1 MGGVQSGTHS
11 LGEALWVHERQRQ
24 RCYREGSRNETH
36 GNQSTQDRRKLLKRT
51 RSLAVIS
58 EDESRQERETRHFQL
73 GESTY
78 DLPRRHQLIP
88 RAKLIDRN
96 SLKDRLYKSQQHLSD
111 SYDRFN
117 EIKSGYSRS
126 TCGLHSIPPVLSS
139 LPNPL
144 AYARTTN
151 RSNPDRLN
159 ILDWPE
165 PPRRYRSVQ
174 TLDTVSGLVD
184 IVEDNWPIE
193 GNRSIDCIYTQVK
206 RKRKEHRSLDS
217 ILFEDESE
225 LEYFDVLNLLPLSNV
240 RLEFDEE
247 DARNNNFSDIEIK
260 GDNDVTCIRR
270 GHKRHEELSTG
281 LEERVNVKC
290 RNVTDEEKCKRHAT
304 TKPEIVTIEK
314 DEVEEEEEEE
324 GEEGG
329 EEEEEEEEEEL
340 EKEEEEGDFKSSKWE
355 SKGEIT
361 RSSSVLLKRQDRGEN
376 SPESLQNLENERSL
390 VISTSTKD
398 VEQERRK
405 EDRSSLSLR
414 VDQDNRKSDVTLVT
428 SHEENINRK
437 LGGREEEDSTTIWI
451 SDNDE
456 QEQEE
461 MSRRPQIL
469 KVVDNDVTKRP
480 HRRSVEIDIHDEDIT
495 RCEIV
500 RDLRKDYKN
509 SKYESKMKSDRSKED
524 VDGNLTIHNVVSR
537 EEKPGSAIEN
547 IKNVFENHTFVKA
560 VGKTKQIEGRFE
572 RIVKETSN
580 ILGKACNVVKGSLG
594 FEARSE
600 SSDLGLGSEI
610 ETDTRRRS
618 VDDGDPS
625 SIIRNKNDV
634 SLCNENDG
642 KKIYSNLTR
651 SKSCVD
657 SIESPTDTQEFDHV
671 RYKIVKSNVFSK
683 NMYSS
688 ARGDVTYDGLMQYL
702 REYSFQELLLDNN
715 VVIIEPVRAETIERK
730 SSKTI
735 GKGRSDASGKVP
747 DTIQITTDDS
757 DKEKKSNEKCEGNC
771 KIVKQSS
778 IRKHFFYHPIRV
790 NRELI
795 DEELPDPDTVRNVR
809 RMFEDTLR
817 KKNSNDLAAERDCK
831 NRKSVS
837 MKDLTSIDSESR
849 FEEVLEKGEEISRC
863 SSRAK
868 DLTRMFE
875 SMEKSTSSSISVIG
889 TKDEPDGTNRSES
902 KTRILA
908 QSFEARSGHTS
919 PCDSNSSKNK
929 VSRNYHQHHQHHHNH
944 NWDTGSVSSGVSSD
958 YPDTDPG
965 SGVQCTSSEDEDC
978 HYDDDGL
985 DESGPGH
992 YVSQDVLKKIREC
1005 GTSVTYYGGKVVN
1018 TCNGPIV
1025 SPSIENRFKRIDR
1038 TTNDYVK
1045 FKLVKSNSCDSRLEL
1060 TGRLVERQSKVTNR
1074 DVTPDLRQYTIVET
1088 PSIEITSIDTKDKD
1102 EEKIREKKDRTETK
1116 REPPVV
1122 IGLEPKKD
1130 EQRDTA
1136 KLFKADFKIGNYED
1150 TKSTYHARFNES
1162 ALTRWQVNENHLK
1175 NGSDFGKME
1184 FEEFEVLEDSLNGMD
1199 NQSQRFEAS

>member
-24 RCYREGSRNETH
+24 RCYREGNRNETH

-144 AYARTTN
+144 AYARTAN

-247 DARNNNFSDIEIK
+247 DARNNNFTDIEIK
-260 GDNDVTCIRR
+260 RDSDVPCIRR
-270 GHKRHEELSTG
+270 GHKHHEELSTG

-314 DEVEEEEEEE
+314 DEQEEEK
-324 GEEGG
+324 
-329 EEEEEEEEEEL
+329 EEEEEEL
-340 EKEEEEGDFKSSKWE
+340 EEEGEEEEGDFESSKWE
-355 SKGEIT
+355 SKGEVT

-390 VISTSTKD
+390 VISTSTND
-398 VEQERRK
+398 EQGKRK

-414 VDQDNRKSDVTLVT
+414 VDQDNRKSDLTLVA
-428 SHEENINRK
+428 SRDENINRK

-480 HRRSVEIDIHDEDIT
+480 HRRSPEIDIHEEDTT

-509 SKYESKMKSDRSKED
+509 SKYESKMKSDRSKDD

-634 SLCNENDG
+634 TLCNENDG
-642 KKIYSNLTR
+642 TKIYSNLTR

-657 SIESPTDTQEFDHV
+657 SIEKPNDTQEFDHV

-735 GKGRSDASGKVP
+735 GKGRSDPSNKVS

-817 KKNSNDLAAERDCK
+817 KKNSDDLGVERDCK

-875 SMEKSTSSSISVIG
+875 SMEKSTSSSISIIG
-889 TKDEPDGTNRSES
+889 TKDETDGTNRSES

-929 VSRNYHQHHQHHHNH
+929 VSRSYHQHHQHH

-1088 PSIEITSIDTKDKD
+1088 PSIEITNIDTKDKD
-1102 EEKIREKKDRTETK
+1102 EEKDREKKDRTETK

-1130 EQRDTA
+1130 EQRDTT

-1162 ALTRWQVNENHLK
+1162 ALTRWQVNENHFK